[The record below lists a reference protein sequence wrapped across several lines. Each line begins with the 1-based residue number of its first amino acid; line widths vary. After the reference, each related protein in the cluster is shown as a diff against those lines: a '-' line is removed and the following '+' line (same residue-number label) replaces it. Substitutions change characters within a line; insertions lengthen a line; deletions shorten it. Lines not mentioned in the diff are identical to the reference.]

1 MTSTTFIMEQ
11 QVGHQTF
18 YKNLRRFIERKPD
31 LETAWAE
38 VTYKNPDNVWERLP
52 LVPNGIRG
60 PLVGRSQVR
69 DAITQRP
76 ADVFFFNTQ
85 ALGALA
91 GGKIGKR
98 PYILCTDIT
107 PIQYDDMGEYYGHQ
121 PDSNPIL
128 SRYKHNVNLKL
139 FKNAAHIIPWSSW
152 TGKSLIEDYHVAPEQ
167 ITIIPPGVDTAV
179 WKPAE
184 KQETAEKPMR
194 ILFIGGDFY
203 RKGGELLLRAFNAL
217 PPGSAELILVTRSTI
232 ETSEHVHVYNNMS
245 ANSPELIALSQSCD
259 VFVLPTR
266 AEAFGIAAVEAS
278 AMGLPVIGTAVG
290 GLTDV
295 VKHQKTGYI
304 IDVDDLDSLTDYL
317 TQLSQNSE
325 LRHQLGYNARQ
336 HVENNFDARKNANQ
350 IITIIKEVSQNH
362 KK

>member
-1 MTSTTFIMEQ
+1 MEQ

-18 YKNLRRFIERKPD
+18 YKNLRRFIEPESE
-31 LETAWAE
+31 LTTAWVE
-38 VTYKNPDNVWERLP
+38 VTYTNPDNMWERLP
-52 LVPNGIRG
+52 LVPNGLRG
-60 PLVGRSQVR
+60 SLVGRSQVR
-69 DAITQRP
+69 DGISRLP

-85 ALGALA
+85 VPGALA

-107 PIQYDDMGEYYGHQ
+107 PLQYDEMGEHYGHE
-121 PDSNPIL
+121 PDGNSLI
-128 SRYKHNVNLKL
+128 SRYKHNANLNL
-139 FKNAAHIIPWSSW
+139 FKNAAHIIPWSTW
-152 TGKSLIEDYHVAPEQ
+152 TGKSLIEDYQVAPEK
-167 ITIIPPGVDTAV
+167 ITVIPPGVDTTI

-184 KQETAEKPMR
+184 KVETAVKPMR

-203 RKGGELLLRAFNAL
+203 RKGGELLLQAFNDL
-217 PPGSAELILVTRSTI
+217 PAGSAELVLVTRSTI
-232 ETSEHVHVYNNMS
+232 EASEHVHVYNNMS

-259 VFVLPTR
+259 LFVLPTR

-290 GLTDV
+290 GLTDIV
-295 VKHQKTGYI
+295 QHQETGYI
-304 IDVDDLDSLTDYL
+304 IGVDDLQGLTNYL
-317 TQLSQNSE
+317 TQLSQDSQ

-336 HVENNFDARKNANQ
+336 HVEDHFDARKNANR

-362 KK
+362 RK